1 MSRSKTYSKIASISL
16 KNERFG
22 TNLDFFENVCI
33 SFFISFFTHVFT
45 QVFTEVFTE
54 SSHGG
59 FHGEA
64 VGGFLT
70 NALTEII
77 LVTGFWCDF
86 LSHKC
91 YYTSGGV
98 GRVARVAG
106 GVGRRPPRIV
116 VPTEVAQKNFFSK
129 KMEVNFHGRNSAEG
143 LVAAYHIL

>member
-1 MSRSKTYSKIASISL
+1 M
-16 KNERFG
+16 
-22 TNLDFFENVCI
+22 CI
-33 SFFISFFTHVFT
+33 SFFISFFTQVFREVFT
-45 QVFTEVFTE
+45 EVFTEAFTEVFTE

-64 VGGFLT
+64 VGGLLT

-77 LVTGFWCDF
+77 LVMGFWCDF

-116 VPTEVAQKNFFSK
+116 VPTEVAQFFFLKKN
-129 KMEVNFHGRNSAEG
+129 
-143 LVAAYHIL
+143 